1 MVYEKK
7 CSNCGQLME
16 FGGRESLENLPDNA
30 IEFDGSIY
38 CKKCVRELIQFG
50 TDGIIDDIKTLKKKA
65 QKMVYQM
72 GLDIE
77 IDKDVNQP

>member
-1 MVYEKK
+1 LNMVYERK
-7 CSNCGQLME
+7 CGNCDQLIE

-30 IEFDGSIY
+30 IEFDGNIY

-50 TDGIIDDIKTLKKKA
+50 SDNVLDDVKELKKKA

-72 GLDIE
+72 GLDLQIN
-77 IDKDVNQP
+77 D